1 MEKRAAY
8 TRQNASFL
16 YTVTLELFERWN
28 APIPFM
34 EELEFRG
41 ERRGV
46 VLIKDLEEGLTHLA
60 LILTV

>member
-1 MEKRAAY
+1 
-8 TRQNASFL
+8 
-16 YTVTLELFERWN
+16 LELFERWN